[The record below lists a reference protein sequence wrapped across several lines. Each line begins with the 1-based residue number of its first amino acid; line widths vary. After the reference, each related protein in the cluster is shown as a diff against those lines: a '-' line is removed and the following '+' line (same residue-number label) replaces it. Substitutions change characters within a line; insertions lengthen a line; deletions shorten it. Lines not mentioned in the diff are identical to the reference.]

1 MWCTWNCSD
10 YRQKAYLQCAFA
22 YVVLERWHECRKRH
36 TDHTE
41 NASRLNEWACGSW
54 GWILANKNR
63 CTGCTWNAFE
73 RLFSM
78 SWFFIRFTQFSQR
91 DVKNQWLIVTVVS
104 SFWYMS
110 ISQNKGVLWH
120 DESRKI
126 ASRITKTLQKQ
137 SIFYFHILRCL
148 SLQIVHV
155 HLSPYLFFYLLFFAG
170 CFFITCLL
178 RLQDWVHL

>member
-1 MWCTWNCSD
+1 MVINRWLPKCLNRRVCSFRELDCKKSCTG
-10 YRQKAYLQCAFA
+10 
-22 YVVLERWHECRKRH
+22 
-36 TDHTE
+36 HTE
-41 NASRLNEWACGSW
+41 MVPLQNEWACGSW
-54 GWILANKNR
+54 GWILANKDR
-63 CTGCTWNAFE
+63 CTGCNWNAFE

-78 SWFFIRFTQFSQR
+78 SWFSIRFNQFSQQ

-110 ISQNKGVLWH
+110 ISQNKGMLSH

-126 ASRITKTLQKQ
+126 VSRITNTLQKQ
-137 SIFYFHILRCL
+137 SFFYSHILRCL

-178 RLQDWVHL
+178 RLEDWAHL